1 MEIFKNFYLD
11 IELRKSAQKTVL
23 NITQRDLKEN
33 RDKVLSTIQKECV
46 DLKSWFYIILYY
58 YSIEDY
64 ESFEKFSKELSKID
78 VEQNPFYKDQ
88 KNLL

>member
-23 NITQRDLKEN
+23 NITQQDLKEN

-46 DLKSWFYIILYY
+46 DLKSWFYIIL
-58 YSIEDY
+58 
-64 ESFEKFSKELSKID
+64 L
-78 VEQNPFYKDQ
+78 FYRR
-88 KNLL
+88 L